1 MYLLMLIL
9 LFFGC
14 SCWKQSYCRNE
25 VRVFDSGSVVGGN
38 PVKWL
43 CAVDDCYERNS
54 GRILR

>member
-25 VRVFDSGSVVGGN
+25 VRVFDSGSVVGVIQLNGFARLI
-38 PVKWL
+38 VMKEI
-43 CAVDDCYERNS
+43 VGES
-54 GRILR
+54 